1 MHLVLCLCGV
11 SSWAHMRETSHGWH
25 DRLAPQSGVLSQ
37 IAMSLGLP
45 QDPISDILA
54 RLVAAERLASPKFI
68 FPPAEILLQ
77 TPEGGGIWCLEL
89 HKMTNLVFAGCWV
102 SSVSY
107 DCTQKDITN
116 PLHLTLGNTGACPPN

>member
-11 SSWAHMRETSHGWH
+11 SSWARVRGTSRSWY
-25 DRLAPQSGVLSQ
+25 DRLEPKSGVLSQ

-54 RLVAAERLASPKFI
+54 RLVAAERLACPKFN
-68 FPPAEILLQ
+68 FPAAEILLQ

-102 SSVSY
+102 SNICLQWKY
-107 DCTQKDITN
+107 
-116 PLHLTLGNTGACPPN
+116 A